1 MEKYKRLSGVV
12 VKVNGECLLCKRNG
26 KSSYPNMWSIP
37 SGHVEKDESTKEA
50 AYREFYEETD
60 INIDN
65 YDLDFVGI
73 LPKKKKT
80 DGSIKGMMYVYLLN
94 THEYMYPNL
103 ETAQDGHEHTEC
115 GYFGLDKVNNMDTGV
130 YLKTILQNIFE
141 KD

>member
-1 MEKYKRLSGVV
+1 
-12 VKVNGECLLCKRNG
+12 
-26 KSSYPNMWSIP
+26 MWSIP
-37 SGHVEKDESTKEA
+37 SGHVEKNESTKEA

-80 DGSIKGMMYVYLLN
+80 DDSIKGMMYVYLLS

-115 GYFGLDKVNNMDTGV
+115 GYFGSDKVNNMDTGV